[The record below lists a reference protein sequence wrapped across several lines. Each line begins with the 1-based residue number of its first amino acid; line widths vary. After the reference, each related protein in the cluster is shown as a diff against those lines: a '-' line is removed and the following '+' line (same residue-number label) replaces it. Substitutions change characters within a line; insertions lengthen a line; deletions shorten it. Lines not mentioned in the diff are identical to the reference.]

1 MVNWNLEVVYDTF
14 VMPERSIVDYNTRYF
29 VERGKTRVG
38 FGHYL
43 REFKI

>member
-29 VERGKTRVG
+29 VERGKTRGPVSS
-38 FGHYL
+38 
-43 REFKI
+43 